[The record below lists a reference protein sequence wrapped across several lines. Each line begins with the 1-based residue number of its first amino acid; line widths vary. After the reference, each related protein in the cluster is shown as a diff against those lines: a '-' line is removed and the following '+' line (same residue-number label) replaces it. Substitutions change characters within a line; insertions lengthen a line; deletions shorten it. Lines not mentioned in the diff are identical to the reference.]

1 MLDQGDTSKEYKRG
15 NNVWALVKDMIIEGT
30 LPTLPKEILD
40 SSNPAIRA
48 LVEAREKSL
57 EYNPSDR
64 LSAKEITTILEKGVL
79 DEKKKSSSAAAAAAV
94 VEVVDES
101 SESTSSVPRSAE
113 VVVQAP
119 TDDTEGKANDNND
132 EAPFPQNERGLHKLE
147 FVHIAKTGYVF
158 VIFLLFFDSLVKYYD
173 SFSLLLNLYTN
184 NFLTDSPYTL
194 CQIINV
200 L

>member
-1 MLDQGDTSKEYKRG
+1 MNDDDEDEEQELTDKTEIFHLGMIFNFILTNEEYPYISSYSTNKYGEYDGKWHMLDQGDTSREYKRG

-79 DEKKKSSSAAAAAAV
+79 DEKKSHHH
-94 VEVVDES
+94 
-101 SESTSSVPRSAE
+101 RH
-113 VVVQAP
+113 Q
-119 TDDTEGKANDNND
+119 
-132 EAPFPQNERGLHKLE
+132 QQL
-147 FVHIAKTGYVF
+147 
-158 VIFLLFFDSLVKYYD
+158 
-173 SFSLLLNLYTN
+173 
-184 NFLTDSPYTL
+184 
-194 CQIINV
+194 
-200 L
+200 